1 MNTSHTSN
9 SFRVIRAVIRKDVLE
24 WLHQPRQIIVT
35 ILPTFGLLF
44 VLILGAAAVGHNKVA
59 LVVLSSGPHTD
70 QMVQAIEKQDAF
82 VITHTTPEEADAL
95 IKSLKIE
102 AVITIPA
109 DFEAHFTAGQTAPID
124 YEVNNLNLDFTNDL
138 RRSLPDAITMFYA
151 SQPNSPITV
160 SVSENDLRLQDIDQV
175 QFQVLPLLVQ
185 LLTAAGVLNTG
196 LAAAREWETLTIK
209 ELYQAPINRRDL
221 IIGKTMAGWLIT
233 MFYGIV
239 ALVVATLAGY
249 FHPQGIYWLSTLFIM
264 ALVALASAGLGVTLA
279 ALVRREQRVIALS
292 TNLTFYL
299 FFLSGGITVIAFLPA
314 VIQTIARFVPTYY
327 GVHALQMAVFYNSS
341 DLLLRDS
348 AVLAITA
355 IVMVGIGAYAFR
367 RRLLD

>member
-1 MNTSHTSN
+1 MNVSLTSTTL
-9 SFRVIRAVIRKDVLE
+9 RVIRSVIRKDVLE
-24 WLHQPRQIIVT
+24 WLHQPRQIFVT

-44 VLILGAAAVGHNKVA
+44 VLVLGAAAVGTNKVA

-70 QMVQAIEKQDAF
+70 QMVQALEDQDAY
-82 VITHTTPEEADAL
+82 VITRTTSDDAENL
-95 IKSLKIE
+95 ISNLKIE

-109 DFEAHFTAGQTAPID
+109 NFESQFSSGQQAPID
-124 YEVNNLNLDFTNDL
+124 YEINNLNLDFTNDL
-138 RRSLPDAITMFYA
+138 RRSLPDAITTFYA
-151 SQPNSPITV
+151 NQPNSPVTV
-160 SVSENDLRLQDIDQV
+160 SVNETDMRLQDISLIQY
-175 QFQVLPLLVQ
+175 QVLPLLIQ

-221 IIGKTMAGWLIT
+221 IIGKTVAGWLIT
-233 MFYGIV
+233 MFYGLV
-239 ALVVATLAGY
+239 ALGVATLAG
-249 FHPQGIYWLSTLFIM
+249 FFRPHGIYWLTTLLVM
-264 ALVALASAGLGVTLA
+264 ALVGLASAGLGVTLA

-299 FFLSGGITVIAFLPA
+299 FFLSGGISVIAFLPD
-314 VIQTIARFVPTYY
+314 VIQTIAHFVPTYY
-327 GVHALQMAVFYNSS
+327 GVHALQMAVFYSSS

-348 AVLAITA
+348 VVLAVTA
-355 IVMVGIGAYAFR
+355 LVMVTIGAYAFR